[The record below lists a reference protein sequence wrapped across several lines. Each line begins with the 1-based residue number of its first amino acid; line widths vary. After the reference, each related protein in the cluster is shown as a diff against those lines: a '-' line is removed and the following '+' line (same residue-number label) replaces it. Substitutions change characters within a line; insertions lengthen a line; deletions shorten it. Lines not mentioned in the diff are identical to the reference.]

1 MNAQTD
7 DTPQIAVRVAAALE
21 ASGIRYV
28 IGGSMASSIAGEPR
42 STLDI
47 DMAVELSES
56 ALVRLAAAL
65 GPDFYFDID
74 TARSALQAKVS
85 FNAIHI
91 PTNIKVDFFAIRTSF
106 ERLQAERRQLLRL
119 AEPDGYAYV
128 CTAEDVL
135 LQKPLWYRAGGE
147 ISDRQRR
154 DVMGIVRVQGER
166 LDRGYLQVQAE
177 DLGVAD
183 LLERVLAECG
193 EN

>member
-1 MNAQTD
+1 MNAQAD
-7 DTPQIAVRVAAALE
+7 DTPRIAVQVAAALE
-21 ASGIRYV
+21 ATGIRYV
-28 IGGSMASSIAGEPR
+28 IGGSVASSIAGEPR

-47 DMAVELSES
+47 DIAVELSES
-56 ALVRLAAAL
+56 ALVRLTAAL

-74 TARSALQAKVS
+74 AARSALRAKVS

-91 PTNIKVDFFAIRTSF
+91 ATSVKVDFFAIRSAF
-106 ERLQAERRQLLRL
+106 ERLQAERRQRVRL

-135 LQKPLWYRAGGE
+135 LQKLLWYRAGGE
-147 ISDRQRR
+147 VSDRQWR
-154 DVMGIVRVQGER
+154 DVVGIVRVQGVR
-166 LDRGYLQVQAE
+166 LDRDYLRARAAE
-177 DLGVAD
+177 LGVAD